1 MYYNNPFIKILE
13 TLANMLIVSFFW
25 VLFSLPIV
33 TVIASS
39 AALFHTTS
47 KIIFGPGRGKG
58 VFRDFFDSFRQNL
71 IPGIKL
77 SLIVIVCIAF
87 IAEGLWTGYQ
97 IWKLSIWGMLYMIL
111 GILIAFVFAI
121 TLIHVPPVLSR
132 FDAPISSIIRMAIY
146 FAIRKPLRS
155 ILLVLLLGLMVYSVE
170 TIPLALL
177 IVPALYSDL
186 VRAPLDRDM
195 VSFAKD
201 NGLETDEEDEQ
212 KEETVEEPED
222 SMMDLEEKFSG
233 KGKKEK

>member
-1 MYYNNPFIKILE
+1 MHYNNPFIKILE

-39 AALFHTTS
+39 AARVHTTS

-58 VFRDFFDSFRQNL
+58 VFKDFFDSFRQNL
-71 IPGIKL
+71 MPGIKL

-155 ILLVLLLGLMVYSVE
+155 ILFVLLLGLMVYSVE

-212 KEETVEEPED
+212 KEETVEESED
-222 SMMDLEEKFSG
+222 SVMDLEEKFSG